1 MLPDLKEFIPSLNQ
15 AWNAQDL
22 DRILEHYSED
32 FELLSP
38 IAKSRLGLE
47 DGAVK
52 GKVKV
57 REWWQRVLTKV
68 PDLHADLT
76 TRERV
81 TLQTTPE
88 ACQMCHAMINPLG
101 FTLEHFDAVGRFR
114 KEEHG
119 KPIDASPMNRKK
131 HASKGVCLAMPPNEP
146 SWVLCC
152 RE

>member
-68 PDLHADLT
+68 PDLHADLLEVSQAADST
-76 TRERV
+76 V
-81 TLQTTPE
+81 
-88 ACQMCHAMINPLG
+88 AMIFKSSHNQKIVVSVYT
-101 FTLEHFDAVGRFR
+101 FNDT
-114 KEEHG
+114 G
-119 KPIDASPMNRKK
+119 KI
-131 HASKGVCLAMPPNEP
+131 
-146 SWVLCC
+146 C
-152 RE
+152 REVYYD